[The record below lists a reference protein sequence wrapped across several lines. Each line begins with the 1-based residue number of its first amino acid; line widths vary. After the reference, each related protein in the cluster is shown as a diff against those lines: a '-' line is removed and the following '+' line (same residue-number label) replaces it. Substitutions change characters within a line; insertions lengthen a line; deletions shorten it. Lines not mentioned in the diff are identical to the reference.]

1 MEETLERSGASASF
15 VELVWMFK
23 EQRQSSKLLESRS
36 FNMCKNTA
44 VPMIAILGH
53 LELGTE
59 ISDADIETVESN
71 DYREM
76 SRSDG
81 DANGML
87 AIIQEG
93 AKFSY
98 KDR

>member
-1 MEETLERSGASASF
+1 
-15 VELVWMFK
+15 
-23 EQRQSSKLLESRS
+23 
-36 FNMCKNTA
+36 MCKNTA

-81 DANGML
+81 DTNEVL
-87 AIIQEG
+87 AAIQEE
-93 AKFSY
+93 ARFSY
-98 KDR
+98 KDKWKFSDLFIQSISGLCQVSQLYSRTKE

>member
-44 VPMIAILGH
+44 VPMIAILGY

-59 ISDADIETVESN
+59 ISDADMETMESN

-81 DANGML
+81 DANGIL
-87 AIIQEG
+87 ATM
-93 AKFSY
+93 
-98 KDR
+98 

>member
-1 MEETLERSGASASF
+1 
-15 VELVWMFK
+15 
-23 EQRQSSKLLESRS
+23 
-36 FNMCKNTA
+36 MCKNTA
-44 VPMIAILGH
+44 VPMIAILGY

-59 ISDADIETVESN
+59 ISDADMETVESN

>member
-1 MEETLERSGASASF
+1 
-15 VELVWMFK
+15 
-23 EQRQSSKLLESRS
+23 
-36 FNMCKNTA
+36 
-44 VPMIAILGH
+44 MIAILGH

-59 ISDADIETVESN
+59 ISDADMETVESN